1 MFVDTVWGWSMRYDK
16 TTSCHGISDKGS
28 RRPQLPAL
36 TSALNV
42 LAFMANSVSLKTW
55 KLHVI
60 AVNAR
65 ASTDNPCHWPFLP
78 LLGGCVRFKKRAMKR
93 KKEKQK
99 RKKKQI
105 YQYRQQ
111 FDKLRRLD
119 LRVGPRSNS
128 WGRNSISI
136 SGNAITGIRWHR
148 RENCGVNFDIE
159 KSWWTWWRGYVCRDA
174 QICAHRSLAGSR
186 GGG

>member
-1 MFVDTVWGWSMRYDK
+1 MFVDIVWGWSIRYDK
-16 TTSCHGISDKGS
+16 TTFGHGISDKGS

-78 LLGGCVRFKKRAMKR
+78 LLRFALVADSKNARWREKR
-93 KKEKQK
+93 KSKK
-99 RKKKQI
+99 KKKQI
-105 YQYRQQ
+105 YQHRHFQPTKNETMWEKGTILKNSQ
-111 FDKLRRLD
+111 KKKKKKKLLID
-119 LRVGPRSNS
+119 
-128 WGRNSISI
+128 NSI
-136 SGNAITGIRWHR
+136 NW
-148 RENCGVNFDIE
+148 E
-159 KSWWTWWRGYVCRDA
+159 
-174 QICAHRSLAGSR
+174 GST
-186 GGG
+186 

>member
-65 ASTDNPCHWPFLP
+65 ASTDNPCHWPFFP
-78 LLGGCVRFKKRAMKR
+78 LLRFALVAACDSKNARWREKRRSKK
-93 KKEKQK
+93 
-99 RKKKQI
+99 KKKQI
-105 YQYRQQ
+105 YQYRHFQAMKNETMWKKGTSNMILKNSQ
-111 FDKLRRLD
+111 KKRKKKLLI
-119 LRVGPRSNS
+119 N
-128 WGRNSISI
+128 NSI
-136 SGNAITGIRWHR
+136 NW
-148 RENCGVNFDIE
+148 E
-159 KSWWTWWRGYVCRDA
+159 
-174 QICAHRSLAGSR
+174 GST
-186 GGG
+186 

>member
-105 YQYRQQ
+105 YQYRHFQSMLQ
-111 FDKLRRLD
+111 TKNETMWKKGTSNMILKNSQKKRKKKLLID
-119 LRVGPRSNS
+119 
-128 WGRNSISI
+128 NSI
-136 SGNAITGIRWHR
+136 NW
-148 RENCGVNFDIE
+148 E
-159 KSWWTWWRGYVCRDA
+159 
-174 QICAHRSLAGSR
+174 GST
-186 GGG
+186 